1 MSTENAC
8 NCSYFRINANFATI
22 MIALQLIGGFLLLFF
37 GGDWLVDGGVAVA
50 RRFNISPL
58 VIGLTIVAFG
68 TSAPELLVSMESA
81 MKGIE
86 GIAMGNVI
94 GSNIANIGLIL
105 GLTAMICPI
114 VVEGMK
120 SVLSNCLVMIGASVL
135 AIVFSIDGCISRPEG
150 AVMFL
155 GLVAYTVI
163 SIMKGRG
170 SNVSESDEKAPM
182 STLPALLLIVLSCAM
197 LAYGADLM
205 VEGAT
210 ALARMIG
217 VSDQVIGLTIV
228 AFGTSLPELAASVAA
243 AVKKQMDIS
252 IGNIVGSNLFNILC
266 VLGLSATVSPIS
278 FTLDSYINDFA
289 VMMLFSVGLT
299 VLIQPWKQ
307 TGRLSRVSGALMFAA
322 YAAYAYMLF

>member
-114 VVEGMK
+114 VVEGMN
-120 SVLSNCLVMIGASVL
+120 SVLTNCLVMIGASVL
-135 AIVFSIDGCISRPEG
+135 AILFSLDGCISRPEG

-155 GLVAYTVI
+155 GLVAYTAI
-163 SIMKGRG
+163 SIMKGRS
-170 SNVSESDEKAPM
+170 SNVSESDEQPPM
-182 STLPALLLIVLSCAM
+182 RTLPALLLIVLSCAM